1 MNTSADNNN
10 SKYYSKDAG
19 VLSIMYHR
27 FNENKYPSTNI
38 RMNIFDEQM
47 QMIKNL
53 GYDFY
58 DPKLFEKEFDE
69 VKEKKK
75 ILVSIDDGFKSF
87 YEEAWPY
94 LRKNNIP
101 FILFV
106 STQPVGKNGFMTWNQ
121 ILQIEK
127 SE

>member
-10 SKYYSKDAG
+10 SKYYSKDEG

-38 RMNIFDEQM
+38 KMNIFDKQM

-58 DPKLFEKEFDE
+58 DAKLFEKEFDE
-69 VKEKKK
+69 VKDKKK
-75 ILVSIDDGFKSF
+75 
-87 YEEAWPY
+87 Y
-94 LRKNNIP
+94 
-101 FILFV
+101 
-106 STQPVGKNGFMTWNQ
+106 
-121 ILQIEK
+121 
-127 SE
+127 